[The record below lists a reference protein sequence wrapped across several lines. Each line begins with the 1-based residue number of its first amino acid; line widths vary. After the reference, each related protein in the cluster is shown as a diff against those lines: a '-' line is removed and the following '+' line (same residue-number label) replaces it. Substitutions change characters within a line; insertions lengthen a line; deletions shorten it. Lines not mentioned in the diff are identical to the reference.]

1 MILTTNQ
8 HDILQ
13 HALGLHERNGV
24 TYRNYYVCGEDA
36 FINDL
41 IAKGLMQKGPAPTFL
56 HKEDIVYRVTD
67 EGRKVALEE
76 HKRRYPL
83 FKYEDGIQSRVTK

>member
-1 MILTTNQ
+1 MTLTTNQ
-8 HDILQ
+8 HNILQ
-13 HALGLHERNGV
+13 HALGLHENNGV
-24 TYRNYYVCGEDA
+24 TWRNYYVCGGDG

-41 IAKGLMQKGPAPTFL
+41 IAKGLMIKTTPPSYLPQDST
-56 HKEDIVYRVTD
+56 VYRVTE

-83 FKYEDGIQSRVTK
+83 FRYEENKR

>member
-1 MILTTNQ
+1 MTLTPNQ

-13 HALGLHERNGV
+13 HALGLHEHNRV
-24 TYRNYYVCGEDA
+24 TWRNYYVCGEDA

-41 IAKGLMQKGPAPTFL
+41 IAKGLMRVGTAPEFL
-56 HKEDIVYRVTD
+56 HNKGTVYCVTD
-67 EGRKVALEE
+67 EGRRVALEE

-83 FKYEDGIQSRVTK
+83 FKYGDKTQ